1 MIDAEKSIIYCP
13 KCGGELQSSITGFF
27 YPKELKILRIF
38 GGLLIAGYLYIMLF
52 TSFGDFSNSGAGKS
66 LVIVPVLIIA
76 AITKIGVLRKEVQT
90 CSKCQHSNL
99 NEQL

>member
-1 MIDAEKSIIYCP
+1 MTGIEKSIINCP
-13 KCGGELQSSITGFF
+13 KCEGELKTNITGFF

-38 GGLLIAGYLYIMLF
+38 GGLLIVGFLYIMLF
-52 TSFGDFSNSGAGKS
+52 TGFSDFSNSGAGKS

-90 CSKCQHSNL
+90 CSKCEFSNL
-99 NEQL
+99 IK

>member
-1 MIDAEKSIIYCP
+1 MTDLERLYIDCP

-27 YPKELKILRIF
+27 YPKELKTLRIF
-38 GGLLIAGYLYIMLF
+38 GGLLITGYLYIMLF

-66 LVIVPVLIIA
+66 LVIVPILIIA

-90 CSKCQHSNL
+90 CSKCEYSNL
-99 NEQL
+99 IK

>member
-1 MIDAEKSIIYCP
+1 MTDIEKSIINCP
-13 KCGGELQSSITGFF
+13 KCESELETNISGFF

-38 GGLLIAGYLYIMLF
+38 GGLIITGYLYIMLF

-76 AITKIGVLRKEVQT
+76 AITKIGVLRKEVRT
-90 CSKCQHSNL
+90 CSKCEYSNL
-99 NEQL
+99 IK